1 MTLEDLADSVCN
13 RSFNASLASDAK
25 LYREAAIVLASVS
38 LVTTPTKASAFDIG
52 GMIGTAMSIQM
63 QMNAHHGGSAGRYH
77 ARSRVSSH
85 QDSESDHGS
94 KSGDGERDASEPNDT
109 DNQSRPSNKLAMGR
123 ETQSPASTSGGL
135 SQASERDA
143 AAGQTQ
149 GSSRTFND
157 APAFSPSR

>member
-1 MTLEDLADSVCN
+1 MTHKAGSSQRLWRPLATIT
-13 RSFNASLASDAK
+13 
-25 LYREAAIVLASVS
+25 AAIVLASVS

-52 GMIGTAMSIQM
+52 GMTAMAVQM
-63 QMNAHHGGSAGRYH
+63 QMNAHRGGYAGGYH
-77 ARSRVSSH
+77 ARSRVSSG
-85 QDSESDHGS
+85 QDSESDGHGS
-94 KSGDGERDASEPNDT
+94 KSGDGERDARDPNAT
-109 DNQSRPSNKLAMGR
+109 DNQSRSSNKVAMGR

-143 AAGQTQ
+143 AAGQAP